1 VGGRG
6 VGKTEVGAHYLLQYG
21 QPGDPLLVVSPDY
34 NVIQDTT
41 WPTFQRV
48 AEQTGQW
55 IRGIKSPSPRAWFR
69 PLGGGEPCLVVFK
82 SAENPDKLRGGNWAM
97 IWFDEASIMAHEAFT
112 YTIPALR
119 WRGREGTCLIT
130 MTPKGKL
137 HWTFSLFFQPA
148 STEECDILS
157 GPDSE
162 ILLDHRERYQDI
174 GGRWY
179 RLRDGTGL
187 VQAHSRENPFLPPNY
202 EHDIGVHL
210 SIALKEQELA
220 GQFIELGGEYFK
232 RHWFEIVEE
241 TPRIATRVRYFDRAS
256 TAGAGCYS
264 AGVLMSRASNGV
276 FYVEDVVRGQ
286 WGYEERNAVI
296 IDTARKDDREYD
308 GTVQIWGEQEGGS
321 AGKEVSQQFVKML
334 AGFPVH
340 IDIVTGKGTKMLKN
354 IEVPHKPKLIRAQG
368 LIAQAEAGN
377 VKIKEG
383 DWNEDFLQELAAFGT
398 SEIMDQ
404 CVAEGSMI
412 ATARGEVPI
421 EQMQPTDFVLTRN
434 GFYPIVQWG
443 CTNPAANT
451 LCVTM
456 DNGQTLAATAN
467 HPLFTT
473 ERGWTWLGRLGT
485 GETLITATERHSS
498 LTESSGGDIRNRGS
512 EITGFTSVDTSA
524 RKSSSSI
531 DTYGKSTT
539 GKYLN
544 TPRYITPT
552 ATRSI
557 TPSRIWS
564 VSPRGSIVAFTLTW
578 ETSVPP
584 RHSSTLP
591 TFATKQK
598 RGTLHPRDASG
609 TDNTESRLRKTE
621 SRYAMFATTAERS
634 FGETSVPSDR
644 FAARDAVGLSGRHV
658 PDMKKHA
665 SFAESRS
672 PQCEKRGD
680 FVLSHARILTIGPSG
695 KRPVY
700 NLTVNGP
707 HEYFANGILVKN
719 CDASFGAFNK
729 LCRMWTTDPGHTFRI
744 EPRVD
749 GERFGVHL
757 DKSGGSGGRRRL

>member
-1 VGGRG
+1 MGGRG

-119 WRGREGTCLIT
+119 WRGRDGTCLVT

-137 HWTFSLFFQPA
+137 HWTFSLFFLPA
-148 STEECDILS
+148 NAEECEILN
-157 GPDSE
+157 GPDADL
-162 ILLDHRERYQDI
+162 LLDNRERYQEI
-174 GGRWY
+174 GGKWY

-187 VQAHSRENPFLPPNY
+187 VQAHSRENPFLPPTY
-202 EHDIGVHL
+202 EHDIGMHL
-210 SIALKEQELA
+210 SSALKEQELA
-220 GQFIELGGEYFK
+220 GQFIELGGQYFK
-232 RHWFEIVEE
+232 RHWFEIVKE

-264 AGVLMSRASNGV
+264 AGVLMARASNGV

-296 IDTARKDDREYD
+296 IDTARQDDREYE

-340 IDIVTGKGTKMLKN
+340 IDIVTGKGTKVLAGV
-354 IEVPHKPKLIRAQG
+354 EVPHKPKLIRAQG

-404 CVAEGSMI
+404 CVAAGTMI
-412 ATARGEVPI
+412 ATARGAVPI
-421 EQMQPTDFVLTRN
+421 EQMQPTDFVWTRR
-434 GFYPIVQWG
+434 GLCPIIQWG
-443 CTNPAANT
+443 CTNDHAT
-451 LCVTM
+451 VTRIELT
-456 DNGQTLAATAN
+456 DGRSLVATPN
-467 HPLFTT
+467 HPIWTQ
-473 ERGWTWLGRLGT
+473 ERGWTWLGQLD
-485 GETLITATERHSS
+485 ETATL
-498 LTESSGGDIRNRGS
+498 LTRCEKPSRSMALSGGDTRMRRSGTIGYIS
-512 EITGFTSVDTSA
+512 AATSGDASNYYTDTFGDGNTA
-524 RKSSSSI
+524 KFPR
-531 DTYGKSTT
+531 TAKSTT
-539 GKYLN
+539 S
-544 TPRYITPT
+544 TR
-552 ATRSI
+552 TRST
-557 TPSRIWS
+557 TPWTTWS
-564 VSPRGSIVAFTLTW
+564 VSPKRSTDEFTPTAELSVLPSNWPTW
-578 ETSVPP
+578 NESETRP
-584 RHSSTLP
+584 R
-591 TFATKQK
+591 
-598 RGTLHPRDASG
+598 RGTRPTRGMNG
-609 TDNTESRLRKTE
+609 TVNTESRWPKSE
-621 SRYAMFATTAERS
+621 SQWSTFATTAGKC
-634 FGETSVPSDR
+634 FGESNAPLGHTVAINAENWSEDR
-644 FAARDAVGLSGRHV
+644 DRLT
-658 PDMKKHA
+658 KKRA
-665 SFAESRS
+665 SCAESHLLLFGR
-672 PQCEKRGD
+672 RGD
-680 FVLSHARILTIGPSG
+680 FALSPARIRTIGPSV
-695 KRPVY
+695 RQPVY

-707 HEYFANGILVKN
+707 PEYFANGILVHN
-719 CDASFGAFNK
+719 CDAASGAFNK
-729 LCRMWTTDPGHTFRI
+729 LCRAWTTDPGHTYRI
-744 EPRVD
+744 EPVVD

-757 DKSGGSGGRRRL
+757 DKSGGRGGRRRV